1 MPLGGKGFPEG
12 CFHIGGIVFPLCS
25 TWALT
30 VCHPDSFNPLPL
42 KEFAGQASGPQ
53 ALASSLHRVQAQRE
67 NGLTGDR
74 GRGMDW
80 INQRVHFTIRDVYH
94 PDPMQLILVL
104 HGHDLLTGTIIA
116 LSDSGMQKNAF
127 AVIEVEGIQEL
138 LVVPIERIQG
148 ASEEENASE
157 PL

>member
-1 MPLGGKGFPEG
+1 
-12 CFHIGGIVFPLCS
+12 
-25 TWALT
+25 
-30 VCHPDSFNPLPL
+30 
-42 KEFAGQASGPQ
+42 
-53 ALASSLHRVQAQRE
+53 
-67 NGLTGDR
+67 
-74 GRGMDW
+74 MDW